1 MAGICSRPE
10 VGVVGAK
17 LFYPD
22 DTIQHAGVVMK
33 LAGCCGHIFYGAQRD
48 DPGRYA
54 RASVI
59 QDFSAVTAACLMCR
73 REVWERLGGLSTDF
87 QVAYNDVD
95 FCLRA
100 REAGYLVVYTPYAQ
114 LYHYESR
121 TRGYEDGS
129 EKQARF
135 LREQQLLRE
144 RYPEYQEKG
153 DPCYNPNLTLIAPDF
168 SGRYLHDGQ

>member
-1 MAGICSRPE
+1 
-10 VGVVGAK
+10 
-17 LFYPD
+17 
-22 DTIQHAGVVMK
+22 MK
-33 LAGCCGHIFYGAQRD
+33 LAGCCGHVFYGAPGD

-59 QDFSAVTAACLMCR
+59 QDYSAVTAACLMCR

-121 TRGYEDGS
+121 TRGYEEGS